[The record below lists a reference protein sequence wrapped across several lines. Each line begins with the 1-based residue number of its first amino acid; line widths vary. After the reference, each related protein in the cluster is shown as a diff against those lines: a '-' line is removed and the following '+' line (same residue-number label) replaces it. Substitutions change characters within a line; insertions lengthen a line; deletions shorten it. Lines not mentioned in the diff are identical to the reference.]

1 MKKSSAMTL
10 FLRWLKSTEMFS
22 RPSRQVPGRWQLY
35 EFYYEPGDQLIHVE
49 KEALKAQNIRWEITM
64 NRDGYLSQQSNIPV
78 KILNGMP
85 DCRWSLSGN
94 YIRLMHPVNENENE
108 EVQFAVVKD
117 NLRLLKKEPDGTIR
131 FFGFFSR
138 VE

>member
-1 MKKSSAMTL
+1 MKKSSALTS
-10 FLRWLKSTEMFS
+10 FLSWLKSTEMFS

-35 EFYYEPGDQLIHVE
+35 EFYYEPEGQLIHVE
-49 KEALKAQNIRWEITM
+49 KEKLQVEKFGWEINM
-64 NRDGYLSQQSNIPV
+64 NRNGFLSQQSNVPV
-78 KILNGMP
+78 KILNGIP
-85 DCRWSLSGN
+85 DCRWALSGN
-94 YIRLMHPVNENENE
+94 YIRLMHPANEKEHE

-117 NLRLLKKEPDGTIR
+117 NLRLLKKESDGTIR

>member
-10 FLRWLKSTEMFS
+10 FLHWLKTTEMFS

-35 EFYYEPGDQLIHVE
+35 EFYYEPEGQLIHVE
-49 KEALKAQNIRWEITM
+49 KEDLSVKNIRWEIII
-64 NRDGYLSQQSNIPV
+64 NRDGKFSQQSNLAV
-78 KILNGMP
+78 KFLNGMS

-94 YIRLMHPVNENENE
+94 YIKLTHPVNEKEHE
-108 EVQFAVVKD
+108 EIQFAVVKD
-117 NLRLLKKEPDGTIR
+117 NLRLLKKESDGKIR

-138 VE
+138 IE

>member
-1 MKKSSAMTL
+1 MKKSSAKAL
-10 FLRWLKSTEMFS
+10 FLRWLKSTEMFA
-22 RPSRQVPGRWQLY
+22 RPSRQVPGRWELN
-35 EFYYEPGDQLIHVE
+35 EFYYEPEGKLIHVE
-49 KEALKAQNIRWEITM
+49 KEVLKLENIRWEIII
-64 NRDGYLSQQSNIPV
+64 NPDGYFFQQSNIPV

-85 DCRWSLSGN
+85 DCRWSLAGN
-94 YIRLMHPVNENENE
+94 YIRLMNPVNDKEYE

-117 NLRLLKKEPDGTIR
+117 NLRLLKKEPDGSIR